1 MSVVRSSRFQGA
13 CLLVALAVPAS
24 AQTAV
29 VVRPAPRP
37 DHKTVV
43 TTTQELS
50 IAITGMAA
58 GTLGKLVLDSKGAL
72 TFTRM
77 NGVFDDQGRMEAQM
91 TVERFETSQSL
102 NGAKAELPRDMS
114 AIVGRSVTAVFD
126 RADRL
131 IDVRAPADLKQ
142 MSGAVRQVL
151 VSLYAFMN
159 GLPEAPMRVGDTVTA
174 TGTLPIRLPGPSGAA
189 APPIRTM
196 VTLRRIDDSPAGRI
210 AYLDQLVEAG
220 SQATQ
225 IAVTGKGTIDVNLD
239 KGFVAASV
247 MNWTVAGSMPSA
259 VGIGPAPP
267 QPAQVQ
273 ATLTISLTATE

>member
-1 MSVVRSSRFQGA
+1 MVSSSRFQAA
-13 CLLVALAVPAS
+13 CLLVAIALPAG

-29 VVRPAPRP
+29 IVRPAPRP
-37 DHKTVV
+37 DHKTLV

-58 GTLGKLVLDSKGAL
+58 GAPGKLVLDSKGAL

-77 NGVFDDQGRMEAQM
+77 NGAFNDQGQMEAQI
-91 TVERFETSQSL
+91 TVERFENSQSL

-131 IDVRAPADLKQ
+131 IDVKAPAELTQ
-142 MSGAVRQVL
+142 MSSAVRQVL
-151 VSLYAFMN
+151 LSLYALVN

-196 VTLRRIDDSPAGRI
+196 VTLRRIDDSPAGMI
-210 AYLDQLVEAG
+210 AYLDQQVEAG
-220 SQATQ
+220 SPASQL
-225 IAVTGKGTIDVNLD
+225 AVTGKGTIDVNLD
-239 KGFVAASV
+239 KGFIAASV

-259 VGIGPAPP
+259 VGIGPVPP

-273 ATLTISLTATE
+273 ATLTISLTAAE